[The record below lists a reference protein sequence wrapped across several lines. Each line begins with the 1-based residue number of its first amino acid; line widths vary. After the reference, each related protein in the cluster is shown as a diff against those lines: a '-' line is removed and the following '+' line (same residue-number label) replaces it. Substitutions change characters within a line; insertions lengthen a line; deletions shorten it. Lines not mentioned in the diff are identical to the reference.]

1 MQHTRSSSFVYSIAF
16 FFLWFHVHDWL
27 LLHCIL
33 NDGLKSFPKLKKL
46 LSYLEFRYTHLSI
59 LLHDIPTSNDNRT
72 EIWIGNPSVVTGS
85 SKNYNTIEPSAYS
98 YPYTLMCINWW
109 LIFVMD
115 EKWNCL
121 KTLNNK
127 NSLFQRRSAACN
139 IYIPSRPGRCFFL
152 SISLLWPTWRLVQK
166 SQRWLQNP
174 LLEPSAI
181 AWHKLEKEFRYIV
194 YYTYYCV
201 DSTTIFYYAL
211 M

>member
-1 MQHTRSSSFVYSIAF
+1 MCSKIWCFWPLSASTTSEVKNDHAHVIMQGFCKKFIEVNFCLEHV
-16 FFLWFHVHDWL
+16 WFHSQ
-27 LLHCIL
+27 IL
-33 NDGLKSFPKLKKL
+33 CSNVQLPCL
-46 LSYLEFRYTHLSI
+46 LSIRCVSTDGSI
-59 LLHDIPTSNDNRT
+59 
-72 EIWIGNPSVVTGS
+72 
-85 SKNYNTIEPSAYS
+85 
-98 YPYTLMCINWW
+98 
-109 LIFVMD
+109 
-115 EKWNCL
+115 
-121 KTLNNK
+121 LNNK
-127 NSLFQRRSAACN
+127 NSLFQRRSAACH
-139 IYIPSRPGRCFFL
+139 IYILSSQGNFFL